1 MDYKPVPV
9 PAAPAANPACNPSTP
24 LKQEWMWRQL
34 SNFLQE
40 GDIVLTETGT
50 SGFGINQC
58 TFPNNTVGIS
68 QVLWGSIGYTGGAV
82 LGAAFAAEEID
93 PKKRVVLFIGDG
105 SLQLAVQEIST
116 LIRWNLKP
124 YLFVLNNDG
133 YTIERLI
140 HGEKA
145 GYNDIQPWK
154 HSNI

>member
-9 PAAPAANPACNPSTP
+9 PAAPAANPACDPSTP

-40 GDIVLTETGT
+40 DDIVLTETGT

-58 TFPNNTVGIS
+58 TFPNNTVSIS

-105 SLQLAVQEIST
+105 SLQLAVQ
-116 LIRWNLKP
+116 
-124 YLFVLNNDG
+124 
-133 YTIERLI
+133 
-140 HGEKA
+140 
-145 GYNDIQPWK
+145 
-154 HSNI
+154 